1 MKLLTIRN
9 VALATIIIFSF
20 IQSGCENKNE
30 DDGFEVKL
38 ATSAALGQYLVDTN
52 GSTLYM
58 FANDSKGRT
67 SCAGDCAK
75 LWPYF
80 YVAGLTAEKLGPGL
94 VLSDFDTIN
103 INGTSQLRYKTWPLY
118 YYAPLAGTVNVKEKA
133 GFTSGEAIGDVWF
146 IAKPDYSIMFANAQ
160 LIGNNLKN
168 YTAVSGVYAEALG
181 KTIYFTDGKGLT
193 LYFFK
198 NDSLNKNKFTS
209 GVAAHD
215 ASWPIYETSSIVVPS
230 NLDKTLFGTITVFG
244 KTQLVYKGW
253 PLYYFGADGIV
264 RGNNKGVSVPSPGVW
279 PVGVKEKAEAPH
291 KP

>member
-1 MKLLTIRN
+1 MKPLTIKN
-9 VALATIIIFSF
+9 LTLATIVIFAF

-67 SCAGDCAK
+67 SCAGGCAT

-103 INGTSQLRYKTWPLY
+103 INGTSQLRYRTWPLY
-118 YYAPLAGTVNVKEKA
+118 YYAPLANNVNVREKPGVITGDA
-133 GFTSGEAIGDVWF
+133 LNDVWF

-160 LIGNNLKN
+160 LIGNNGKN
-168 YTAVSGVYAEALG
+168 YTATYVNNVAVEGIG
-181 KTIYFTDGKGLT
+181 MTKYFTDGKGLT
-193 LYFFK
+193 LYFFGR
-198 NDSLNKNKFTS
+198 DSLNKNKFTN
-209 GVAAHD
+209 GVVTHD
-215 ASWPIYETSSIVVPS
+215 ANWPIYETSSIVVPS
-230 NLDKTLFGTITVFG
+230 NLDKTLFGTITVLG

-253 PLYYFGADGIV
+253 PLYYFGADANV
-264 RGNNKGVSVPSPGVW
+264 RGNNKGISVSYW
-279 PVGVKEKAEAPH
+279 PVGVKVKDEAPH